1 MTMSAIT
8 DQAGSGSGVP
18 VGGPGPGRREPT
30 PEERAAGA
38 AVLRMIW
45 GLHVSRS
52 LYAVTELG
60 IADRLADGPVSSA
73 ELAAA
78 TGAHESSLYRVLR
91 LLAGLGV
98 FSEVRPGSF
107 SLTVLG
113 DRLRSG
119 APVSMRSW
127 ALMHGRVAGQP
138 FEHMLHAV
146 RTGQP
151 GFDAAYGM
159 PLFEY
164 LAGHP
169 EDAAMFDAAMLERT
183 AAFAP
188 SVAAG
193 YDFSDVRAVVDV
205 GGGHGILLAEILRGN
220 RHLQGT
226 LFELPDVAVGAGAVL
241 AEAGVTDRCEVVAG
255 DFFDGVPA
263 GADCYIMANVLH
275 DWDDARA
282 VEILVGCRKAVTRHG
297 RVLIVERLIPD
308 DPAQAVP
315 VLLSDINMLV
325 LSPGG
330 RERTNSEY
338 ASLLRAAGLRP
349 GPIRP
354 VTSPYGIIEGRPGAG

>member
-1 MTMSAIT
+1 MTMSSISE
-8 DQAGSGSGVP
+8 QAGSGSRP
-18 VGGPGPGRREPT
+18 PAGGSGPGRREPT
-30 PEERAAGA
+30 PDERAAGA

-45 GLHVSRS
+45 GLHVSRA

-60 IADRLADGPVSSA
+60 IADRLADGSVSCS

-78 TGAHESSLYRVLR
+78 TGAHEPSLYRVLR
-91 LLAGLGV
+91 LLAALGV
-98 FSEVRPGSF
+98 FGEARPGSF

-119 APVSMRSW
+119 APASMRSW
-127 ALMHGRVAGQP
+127 ALMHGRIAGQP
-138 FEHMLHAV
+138 FEHILHAV

-151 GFDAAYGM
+151 GFDAAHGM
-159 PLFEY
+159 SLFEY

-169 EDAAMFDAAMLERT
+169 EDAAVFDAAMLERT

-193 YDFSDVRAVVDV
+193 YDFSEARTAVDV
-205 GGGHGILLAEILRGN
+205 GGGRGILLAEILRGN
-220 RHLQGT
+220 PHLQGT
-226 LFELPDVAVGAGAVL
+226 LLELPDVAAGAGAVL

-263 GADCYIMANVLH
+263 GADCYILANVLH

-282 VEILVGCRKAVTRHG
+282 AEILAGCRRAVTGHG

-330 RERTNSEY
+330 RERTNAEY
-338 ASLLRAAGLRP
+338 AALLRAAGLRP

-354 VTSPYGIIEGRPGAG
+354 VTFPYGIIEGLPGAG

>member
-1 MTMSAIT
+1 MSAIT
-8 DQAGSGSGVP
+8 EQAGGGSRVP
-18 VGGPGPGRREPT
+18 ARGPGPGRGEPT
-30 PEERAAGA
+30 PEERAAAA

-45 GLHVSRS
+45 GLHVSRAV
-52 LYAVTELG
+52 YAVTELG
-60 IADRLADGPVSSA
+60 IADRLADGPVSSG

-78 TGAHESSLYRVLR
+78 TGADEPSLYRVLR

-119 APVSMRSW
+119 APASMRSW
-127 ALMHGRVAGQP
+127 ALLHGRVAGRP
-138 FEHMLHAV
+138 FEHILHV
-146 RTGQP
+146 LRTGQP

-164 LAGHP
+164 LPGHP
-169 EDAAMFDAAMLERT
+169 EDAAVFDAAMLERT

-193 YDFSDVRAVVDV
+193 YDFSDVRTVADV
-205 GGGHGILLAEILRGN
+205 GGGRGILLAEILRRH

-226 LFELPDVAVGAGAVL
+226 LFELPDVAAGAGAVL
-241 AEAGVTDRCEVVAG
+241 AEAGVAERCEVVAG
-255 DFFDGVPA
+255 DFFDGVPV
-263 GADCYIMANVLH
+263 GADCYILANVLH

-282 VEILVGCRKAVTRHG
+282 AEILAGCRKAVTRHG
-297 RVLIVERLIPD
+297 RVLVVERLIPD
-308 DPAQAVP
+308 DPDQAVP

-330 RERTNSEY
+330 RERTNGEY
-338 ASLLRAAGLRP
+338 GTLLRAAGLRP

-354 VTSPYGIIEGRPGAG
+354 VTFPYGIIEGLPGAG

>member
-1 MTMSAIT
+1 MSAISEK
-8 DQAGSGSGVP
+8 AGSGSRVP
-18 VGGPGPGRREPT
+18 AGGSGLSHGEPT
-30 PEERAAGA
+30 AEERAAAA

-45 GLHVSRS
+45 GLHVSRA

-60 IADRLADGPVSSA
+60 IADRLADGPA
-73 ELAAA
+73 GCTELAAA
-78 TGAHESSLYRVLR
+78 TGAHEASLYRVLR

-98 FSEVRPGSF
+98 FSEAQPGSF
-107 SLTVLG
+107 RLTILG
-113 DRLRSG
+113 DRLSSG
-119 APVSMRSW
+119 APASMRSW
-127 ALMHGRVAGQP
+127 ALLHGRVAGQP
-138 FEHMLHAV
+138 FEHILHTV

-159 PLFEY
+159 TLFEY
-164 LAGHP
+164 LTGHP
-169 EDAAMFDAAMLERT
+169 GDAAVFDAAMLERT

-188 SVAAG
+188 SVAVG
-193 YDFSDVRAVVDV
+193 YDFSDVRTVVDV
-205 GGGHGILLAEILRGN
+205 GGGRGLLLAEILRGH

-226 LFELPDVAVGAGAVL
+226 LFELPDVAAGAGAVL
-241 AEAGVTDRCEVVAG
+241 AEAGVTDRSEVVAG

-263 GADCYIMANVLH
+263 GADCYILANVLH
-275 DWDDARA
+275 DWDDAKAAEILAGCRRA
-282 VEILVGCRKAVTRHG
+282 VAGHG

-330 RERTNSEY
+330 RERTNAEY
-338 ASLLRAAGLRP
+338 GTLMRAAGLRP

-354 VTSPYGIIEGRPGAG
+354 VTFPYGIIEGLPGAG